1 MSGHG
6 DGVCLGDFCY
16 PLACVTWTGERA
28 GNGGWAI
35 WGGHDGWGCVVYSSI
50 GGGGELGTKG
60 VRGWNLL
67 G

>member
-1 MSGHG
+1 
-6 DGVCLGDFCY
+6 
-16 PLACVTWTGERA
+16 VTWTGERA
-28 GNGGWAI
+28 GNGGWGV

-67 G
+67 GFLIAFSMNDSYFM